1 MLLED
6 GVIVD
11 YSAGDNKSI
20 SHSQFVY
27 YI

>member
-1 MLLED
+1 MVLF
-6 GVIVD
+6 VD